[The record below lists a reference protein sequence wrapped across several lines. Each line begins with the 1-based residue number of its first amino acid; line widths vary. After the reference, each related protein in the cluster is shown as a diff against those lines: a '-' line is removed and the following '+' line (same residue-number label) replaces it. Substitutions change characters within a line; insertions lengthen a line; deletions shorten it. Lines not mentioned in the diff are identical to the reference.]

1 MTLKEIRKQID
12 DLEKLRMETTRKL
25 WDETH
30 PGWRGTI
37 SVGEFVAF
45 RDEQERLGK

>member
-1 MTLKEIRKQID
+1 MEI
-12 DLEKLRMETTRKL
+12 TRRL
-25 WDETH
+25 WTEAH
-30 PGWRGTI
+30 PEGTGKI